1 MKWDQKKKTGEFVE
15 MTNVVDSQLVA
26 GMNKD
31 LCCNNSNNRVGTVQI
46 FITRLQQVMRMGNN
60 MVLVYHPVGI
70 YPQGAERMKA
80 PKG

>member
-1 MKWDQKKKTGEFVE
+1 MMSCFEMGSKKKKKGEFVE

-46 FITRLQQVMRMGNN
+46 FITRLQQVMKWEITWCLFTLQLGYALRG
-60 MVLVYHPVGI
+60 
-70 YPQGAERMKA
+70 
-80 PKG
+80 